1 MKDNK
6 IYIQLQ
12 QKTNFQVSTQQKD
25 FVKKKKLNRKIV
37 NTNISNFLVHYFFS
51 LCTLSSRKGD
61 HTVFPNYKL
70 DDT

>member
-25 FVKKKKLNRKIV
+25 FVKKKNSTERL
-37 NTNISNFLVHYFFS
+37 
-51 LCTLSSRKGD
+51 
-61 HTVFPNYKL
+61 
-70 DDT
+70 

>member
-25 FVKKKKLNRKIV
+25 CEYKYLKFSSPQLFQSIYPLLKKR
-37 NTNISNFLVHYFFS
+37 
-51 LCTLSSRKGD
+51 
-61 HTVFPNYKL
+61 
-70 DDT
+70 